1 MALNITASLGCA
13 LIAFFVWTQ
22 LPDTRRKMRLPPG
35 PKGYP
40 IVGNLF
46 QLDSSRPWHTFVEW
60 QKTYGTNLHEENIEV
75 TLLAQ
80 CSGDIVHLRL
90 FNQNIILLNSA
101 KAAGDLLDDR
111 AIKYSQ
117 RPRSIVADYMTGGM
131 LLVFLNLGT
140 RWRAMR
146 RAAHEALSVRAIA
159 RYHPILMR
167 GGIRLA
173 MGILKSPEE
182 CHNHVQRFT
191 SSDIAA
197 FLYNNPS
204 QETVIPFL
212 ASFVDLISEAV
223 LPGAYLANHIPLLE
237 YVPDFLA
244 KWKRESREIFRVHSA
259 RFLDYFLNVKEELSK
274 KQEVG
279 PSFCAMLVE
288 THEQHGLDDVESS
301 CCLFSLAGYET
312 IAGAIDWLILAMIRF
327 PEAQRKA
334 QEELDNVVGH
344 ARLPTLEDMENLP
357 YMRAVTLRWRPT
369 TPLGV
374 LHAALEDDT
383 YEGYF
388 IPKDSLI
395 IPNVLAMNHDADT
408 YGPNPEEFRPER
420 FLNEDGTEKPSP
432 PNTKEE
438 GHYTFGFGRR
448 TCPGRH
454 LAFNTMLS
462 LAIVLWAMHLER
474 GKDEFGVVEPLST
487 DDEASGVLS
496 RARPYKVSSKPR
508 FPEALE
514 LLTLA
519 KEEWL

>member
-1 MALNITASLGCA
+1 MALNITASLCCA

-60 QKTYGTNLHEENIEV
+60 QKTY
-75 TLLAQ
+75 
-80 CSGDIVHLRL
+80 GDIVHLRL

-244 KWKRESREIFRVHSA
+244 KWKRESKEIFRVHSA

-301 CCLFSLAGYET
+301 WLAAMIYLAGYET

-357 YMRAVTLRWRPT
+357 YMRAVVKETLRWRPT